1 MSRIND
7 ETAAFV
13 TTRAGVVDASL
24 VFTRRQPQNRM
35 PLDLIAA
42 ENGFGNQLPLLSAIR
57 VRVSRYG
64 TESALILCGCDEGAD
79 HSAVVFRCFVIQ
91 YI

>member
-13 TTRAGVVDASL
+13 TTRAVVVDASL

-35 PLDLIAA
+35 PLNLIAA
-42 ENGFGNQLPLLSAIR
+42 ENGFGNQFKT
-57 VRVSRYG
+57 Y
-64 TESALILCGCDEGAD
+64 
-79 HSAVVFRCFVIQ
+79 F
-91 YI
+91 